1 MSDQVETNTY
11 YEPDTAMLD
20 KVNLIGMN
28 ITDRTDTNLIFLDLI
43 PYLGR
48 LTNFLKNLPAND
60 MAKVFAKYEGV
71 KRVMQMIE
79 RSAQQLEQEMA
90 EGMH

>member
-1 MSDQVETNTY
+1 MNFSTT
-11 YEPDTAMLD
+11 DTEMLNE
-20 KVNLIGMN
+20 VNKIGMN
-28 ITDRTDTNLIFLDLI
+28 INDRTDTNLIFLDLI
-43 PYLGR
+43 PHLDH

-79 RSAQQLEQEMA
+79 RSAQQLEKEMA

>member
-1 MSDQVETNTY
+1 MKY
-11 YEPDTAMLD
+11 FEPDADMLN

-43 PYLGR
+43 PYLDR
-48 LTNFLKNLPAND
+48 LTNFLKNLPNGE
-60 MAKVFAKYEGV
+60 MGNVFAKYEGV

-79 RSAQQLEQEMA
+79 RSAQQLEKEMA
-90 EGMH
+90 KDQI